1 MMERS
6 ASTIDIFLKQGEVY
20 FAGRDTHI
28 RTLLGSC
35 VAVTMWHPDLLIGG
49 MCHYMLPT
57 RQTRGPRL
65 HCRIRNAPIGF
76 PSRRAPGTGALD
88 GKYADEA
95 LELMFA
101 EIERSGTRPGEY
113 QIKLFGGGNMFPDT
127 TRLRAQHVGQK
138 NIEVVTGLLAHHG
151 LKVSAEHLGG
161 IGHRNLIFDIGS
173 GHVWMRHQ
181 EPIPP
186 ARGCCET
193 REICLNQ

>member
-1 MMERS
+1 MKKS
-6 ASTIDIFLKQGEVY
+6 AHTIDIFLKQGAVY
-20 FAGRDTHI
+20 FGDRDTHI
-28 RTLLGSC
+28 RTVLGSC
-35 VAVTMWHPDLLIGG
+35 VAVTMWHPELLIGG

-57 RQTRGPRL
+57 RQPRGPAL
-65 HCRIRNAPIGF
+65 YCRIRNAPIGF
-76 PSRRAPGTGALD
+76 PSRRAPGAKALD

-101 EIERSGTRPGEY
+101 EIQRSGTRPDEY
-113 QIKLFGGGNMFPDT
+113 RIKLFGGGNMFPDT
-127 TRLRAQHVGQK
+127 TRLRPQHVGLK

-186 ARGCCET
+186 PSGHCEA
-193 REICLNQ
+193 REICLHE